1 MSRPNA
7 ITVFAWSLMT
17 VAAGC
22 RGGDRPKTTS
32 ESVGATTP
40 IVSASSA
47 TESAVTGSAATPVT
61 YESAEGVFNEGRY
74 PEATRLFTAYTEG
87 NPENPWGYYMLGLS
101 AWKSGEHQRATEA
114 FEHALQL
121 DPSHRKSLFN
131 SSRVLLEMGQPKEAL
146 ERVEKALALE
156 PMSTEGLRLLGRARY
171 QLNDV
176 DGAIEAYHRALALDE
191 RDVWSMN
198 NLGLIYIEQGR
209 SADALPALAR
219 AVELRGNS
227 PVFLNNLGTA
237 LERTGYPVAAA
248 KEYEAAI
255 AVDSSYAKASGSLAR
270 VTGTGQQSESEPV
283 DLAVF
288 STRFQADIETW
299 RGSAAPSDSSTTLDS
314 TTTPDSSAVP
324 DSSSGSIV
332 GLSDSSVASVEAVS
346 DTLEDCAGED

>member
-7 ITVFAWSLMT
+7 ITVFALMT
-17 VAAGC
+17 LAVGC
-22 RGGDRPKTTS
+22 RGADRPKTTS

-40 IVSASSA
+40 TVSASTS
-47 TESAVTGSAATPVT
+47 TESAGTGSMATPVT

-74 PEATRLFTAYTEG
+74 SEATRLFTAYTES
-87 NPENPWGYYMLGLS
+87 NPENPWGHYMLGVS
-101 AWKSGEHQRATEA
+101 AWKSGERGRATEA

-131 SSRVLLEMGQPKEAL
+131 SSRVLLELDQPKEAL
-146 ERVEKALALE
+146 ERIEKALALE
-156 PMSTEGLRLLGRARY
+156 PMSNEGLRLLGRAKY
-171 QLNDV
+171 QLGDV
-176 DGAIEAYHRALALDE
+176 DGAIEAYHRALSLDE
-191 RDVWSMN
+191 HDVWAMN

-255 AVDSSYAKASGSLAR
+255 AVDSSYAKASASLAR
-270 VTGTGQQSESEPV
+270 VTGAGQQPESEPV
-283 DLAVF
+283 DLGIF
-288 STRFQADIETW
+288 STRFQAEIEAW
-299 RGSAAPSDSSTTLDS
+299 RGSVTPSDSSTTPDS
-314 TTTPDSSAVP
+314 TTTPDSSAVH
-324 DSSSGSIV
+324 DSSTGSIV

-346 DTLEDCAGED
+346 DTLEDCASEE

>member
-7 ITVFAWSLMT
+7 LTVFALSLMA

-22 RGGDRPKTTS
+22 RGADRPKTTS
-32 ESVGATTP
+32 ASVGATTP
-40 IVSASSA
+40 TVSASAS
-47 TESAVTGSAATPVT
+47 TESASIGSVAAPVT
-61 YESAEGVFNEGRY
+61 YESAEGVFTEGRY
-74 PEATRLFTAYTEG
+74 SEATRLFTAYTES

-101 AWKSGEHQRATEA
+101 AWKSGETGRATEA
-114 FEHALQL
+114 FDHALQL

-131 SSRVLLEMGQPKEAL
+131 SSRVLLEMGQPKQAL
-146 ERVEKALALE
+146 ERIEKALALE
-156 PMSTEGLRLLGRARY
+156 PMSNEGLRLLGRAKY
-171 QLNDV
+171 QLGDV
-176 DGAIEAYHRALALDE
+176 DGAIEAYHRALSLDE
-191 RDVWSMN
+191 HDVWAMN

-209 SADALPALAR
+209 SANALPALAR
-219 AVELRGNS
+219 AVELRSNS

-255 AVDSSYAKASGSLAR
+255 AVDSSYAKASASLAR
-270 VTGTGQQSESEPV
+270 VTAAGQQPESEPV
-283 DLAVF
+283 DLGVF
-288 STRFQADIETW
+288 SIRFQSEIEAW
-299 RGSAAPSDSSTTLDS
+299 QGSADS

-324 DSSSGSIV
+324 DSSTGGIV